1 MEDTIDT
8 SSILEIES
16 QSEPTTV
23 EKSFWQVVTGAD
35 LPVQN
40 NCLKKKDSSS
50 SSKAS
55 NLYFLVAIFVL
66 LLAVFAGVGLTF
78 FASHKWLLEFILTFI
93 FF

>member
-40 NCLKKKDSSS
+40 NCSKKKDSSS

-78 FASHKWLLEFILTFI
+78 FASYKWLLEFILTFI